1 MSDSNDNNPKQESW
15 TGEAGEAGTLRTESN
30 TISGTVFLDEDA
42 NQTSNGGPVIHNL
55 NVTITGPVNRIGES
69 VSRPLHTEIDGRY
82 GSGFLSD
89 GSYEVE
95 FQPSPIS
102 VKLDSQPNL
111 STPVVSVINSTHKK
125 EQAFGLIPNEP
136 EKIKTLVQ
144 IKDGKPRVVNY
155 SYKFA
160 PSCIYGR
167 ICVKGSHNEYACDK
181 SITPRHEYLE
191 GVPIALFSCGGK
203 MRETV
208 SNHEGYWEFK
218 DVPFGGFTIEFP
230 SQFAGKSLA
239 PAQRK
244 IRIPYLLPGSHY
256 RCLEVCYNG
265 VHQGIIRGKVIL
277 EDGSGLPHILLR
289 LTDKTGISGE
299 QPFHTGRDGSYEVPV
314 QNGTYEIS
322 VDDAF
327 LTSTTLQA
335 RTDTQLTVVV
345 DGEETVQDIIFGLP
359 APFNTFANQ
368 FKQLVDAKITCCA
381 PTATQSSS
389 TSLPALTGATGGL
402 AFDQVVDL
410 GFARIL
416 GARLSDD
423 PKIIAKQLAS
433 SFVKET
439 RNGKDYY
446 VLQTRGT
453 TPLNN
458 SQGRQITGR
467 QATAF
472 QQAKDIEQSA
482 RRLLDAVETLLLDP
496 DEEEIDSLKENIR
509 SNLADLV
516 AEFGRNGGAL
526 TQRGDVLISNLQQDI
541 ADLRI
546 ALGMTVPIV
555 PEREMDVAEIEQDV
569 ENFKLL
575 ENYINS
581 QLATAWNSYKAGVAT
596 FSGTILTRLLWTAE
610 AIVDTVKEVYAVM
623 DSVGFGP
630 VDRRV
635 TMIGTGPTTIEQLLL
650 WIETSAS
657 NDWPRHLTTG
667 GARKTEIKAIGREA
681 SSQNI
686 ALQALI
692 TQVKTSSVI
701 IPIGGSRVLPALEEL
716 QRELQQVINLVNAI

>member
-1 MSDSNDNNPKQESW
+1 MSDFNDNNPKQESW
-15 TGEAGEAGTLRTESN
+15 TGEAGEAGTLRTQRD
-30 TISGTVFLDEDA
+30 TINGTVFLDEDA
-42 NQTSNGGPVIHNL
+42 NQTLNGEPVIHNL
-55 NVTITGPVNRIGES
+55 NVTITGPLDRIGES
-69 VSRPLHTEIDGRY
+69 VSRPLLTKIDGSY
-82 GSGFLSD
+82 GSGLLSD

-136 EKIKTLVQ
+136 EKIKRIVQ
-144 IKDGKPRVVNY
+144 IKDGEPRVVNY

-160 PSCIYGR
+160 SSCIYGR

-181 SITPRHEYLE
+181 SIVPSHEYLE

-203 MRETV
+203 IRETV

-230 SQFAGKSLA
+230 SQIAGKSLA

-256 RCLEVCYNG
+256 GCLEVCYNG
-265 VHQGIIRGKVIL
+265 VHQGIVRGKVIL
-277 EDGSGLPHILLR
+277 EDGSGLPNILLR
-289 LTDKTGISGE
+289 LTDITGE
-299 QPFHTGRDGSYEVPV
+299 RPVRTGRDGSYEIPV
-314 QNGTYEIS
+314 QNGTYELS
-322 VDDAF
+322 VDDISI
-327 LTSTTLQA
+327 TNTPLQLI
-335 RTDTQLTVVV
+335 TDTPLTVVV
-345 DGEETVQDIIFGLP
+345 DGEETLPDIIFGLP

-368 FKQLVDAKITCCA
+368 FKQLVDAKIACCA

-410 GFARIL
+410 GLARIL
-416 GARLSDD
+416 GARLSND
-423 PKIIAKQLAS
+423 PKIIADQLAS
-433 SFVKET
+433 SFENQK

-446 VLQTRGT
+446 VLRTRGT
-453 TPLNN
+453 TPLDN
-458 SQGRQITGR
+458 SQGGQITGR
-467 QATAF
+467 QATAY

-516 AEFGRNGGAL
+516 AEFGRAGGAL
-526 TQRGDVLISNLQQDI
+526 TQRGDVLIGNLQQDI

-569 ENFKLL
+569 ENFNLL
-575 ENYINS
+575 ENYITS
-581 QLATAWNSYKAGVAT
+581 QFATAWNSYKAGVAT

-635 TMIGTGPTTIEQLLL
+635 TLIGTGPTTIEQLLL